1 MTFRNRTDP
10 AWNVYRQEASGK
22 EPAPVTRFTDGRI
35 TSYQWS
41 PDGSRLALIR
51 RTDEGANVWVTG
63 KDGSRPAQVTQLPS
77 SDVFFV
83 RWLPD
88 GRHLAVSA
96 GKLSRDAVLI
106 KNFR

>member
-1 MTFRNRTDP
+1 M
-10 AWNVYRQEASGK
+10 
-22 EPAPVTRFTDGRI
+22 TRFTDGRI
-35 TSYQWS
+35 TGYRWS

-77 SDVFFV
+77 SDVFLV

-88 GRHLAVSA
+88 SRQIAVSA
-96 GKLSRDAVLI
+96 GRLSRDAVLI
-106 KNFR
+106 KSFR